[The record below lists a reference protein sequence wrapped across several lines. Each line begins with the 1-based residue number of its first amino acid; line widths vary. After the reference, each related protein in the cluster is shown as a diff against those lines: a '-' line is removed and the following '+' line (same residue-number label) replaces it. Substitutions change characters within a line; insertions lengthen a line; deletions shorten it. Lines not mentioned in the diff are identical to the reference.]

1 LLRTDGPR
9 AGINCP
15 PPPASLDPTFV
26 SLTVLTGTHCRAG
39 NDGFA
44 GGSTVE
50 GNLVFNMVRETGDHG
65 PYNSWD
71 RQPYLT
77 HSGHRDGYP
86 DSVKHGTSG
95 ASILKQHDLITKNVF
110 INGYN
115 GVWTIDHDDGSQYFN
130 DTQNFMVFG
139 EDSNG
144 PQPTL
149 ASDPDRCCHQAAA
162 RTSWATTSPATTT
175 SSFTPGSPRAPRA
188 ADAARRTTTRSSLI
202 NVRVAAVE
210 LPCAPAV

>member
-1 LLRTDGPR
+1 MGCDCCRDSDGRPLLRTDGPR

-26 SLTVLTGTHCRAG
+26 SLTVLTETHCRAG

-115 GVWTIDHDDGSQYFN
+115 GVWTIDHDDGSQCRIVILSRFVALSVSLI
-130 DTQNFMVFG
+130 QK
-139 EDSNG
+139 
-144 PQPTL
+144 
-149 ASDPDRCCHQAAA
+149 ASPFQTSMTRK
-162 RTSWATTSPATTT
+162 TSWCLVRTATVFRHHA
-175 SSFTPGSPRAPRA
+175 G
-188 ADAARRTTTRSSLI
+188 
-202 NVRVAAVE
+202 V
-210 LPCAPAV
+210 

>member
-1 LLRTDGPR
+1 MGCDCCRDSDGRPLLRTDGPR

-15 PPPASLDPTFV
+15 PPPADLDPTFF
-26 SLTVLTGTHCRAG
+26 SLTDLTGTHCRAG

-144 PQPTL
+144 LPPPRWRLTRTVAAIRRLQELPGQPQVLRPQ
-149 ASDPDRCCHQAAA
+149 RH
-162 RTSWATTSPATTT
+162 R
-175 SSFTPGSPRAPRA
+175 SPRDPLALRGRPA
-188 ADAARRTTTRSSLI
+188 
-202 NVRVAAVE
+202 
-210 LPCAPAV
+210 LPDGRQQDLR

>member
-1 LLRTDGPR
+1 MQ
-9 AGINCP
+9 
-15 PPPASLDPTFV
+15 S
-26 SLTVLTGTHCRAG
+26 
-39 NDGFA
+39 
-44 GGSTVE
+44 
-50 GNLVFNMVRETGDHG
+50 G

-144 PQPTL
+144 LPP
-149 ASDPDRCCHQAAA
+149 RCRLTQ
-162 RTSWATTSPATTT
+162 T
-175 SSFTPGSPRAPRA
+175 
-188 ADAARRTTTRSSLI
+188 
-202 NVRVAAVE
+202 VAAKTGGCKNFLGNHKSCDHNVIVH
-210 LPCAPAV
+210 PGIPSRSAGGRRCQTDDNKIFADQCTRGRCRTAVRACSLTGTVVPRPRRKPLFHA